1 MIDLQTKIHDK
12 FTLEFKV
19 GFIAK
24 KNQNILKVNDFV
36 MNTWIFVPN
45 SLDINKSKYSKEN
58 FYRDIK
64 SGVRL
69 ITPSYKLHDL
79 ANDDTLLPWQLIET
93 NTKVIQK
100 HPENKDSL
108 LHAIKMYCAITKSAT
123 RGAYNAI
130 AKDNNPNIRPETID
144 FLNDLAKVLAKFRQ
158 LKDTIG
164 NDLDPKIQQAYT
176 YGDEFLSNIME
187 QYGYRL
193 REFVRLKHSAEY
205 QQLEPI
211 FKKIL
216 IAEKEYKSA
225 QNYLRIHRESDD
237 GNSRFVYHA
246 SLLKKFAESDLFLQ
260 SNKSHNTFL
269 IEQIFY
275 SVTAGIA
282 MLFATVTS
290 FFFQQKYGNFTF
302 PFLVALVIS
311 YMFKDRIKDLLRMIF
326 AKRLSSRIYDTKT
339 VFRINKQKIGWS
351 KDSFDF
357 VENDK
362 VPEEVLKTRQRT
374 QLFDM
379 VSGNDEKII
388 LYRKKVQLHRDQLA
402 KASPFPLNGI
412 NDNIRFNITE
422 FLRKMDNPNIPL
434 QASWEDTNYSII
446 IGKKVYYIHFVI
458 QCSFEGQTEYKH
470 IVLACNRDGI
480 VEVKGM

>member
-1 MIDLQTKIHDK
+1 MIDIQTKIHDK

-24 KNQNILKVNDFV
+24 KNQNILNVNDFV

-69 ITPSYKLHDL
+69 ITPSYLLHDL
-79 ANDDTLLPWQLIET
+79 ANDDTLLPYQLLET
-93 NTKVIQK
+93 SVKAIQADAES
-100 HPENKDSL
+100 HDAL
-108 LHAIKMYCAITKSAT
+108 RHAVKMYCAISKSAT
-123 RGAYNAI
+123 REAYNAI
-130 AKDNNPNIRPETID
+130 AKGTYSDLQSQTID
-144 FLNDLAKVLAKFRQ
+144 FLNDAPKVLSKFRK
-158 LKDTIG
+158 LKDL
-164 NDLDPKIQQAYT
+164 LDEKTDQQILQAFR

-193 REFVRLKHSAEY
+193 REFIRLKHQTEY
-205 QQLEPI
+205 QRLEPI
-211 FKKIL
+211 FKKVL

-225 QNYLRIHRESDD
+225 QNYLRIHRESED
-237 GNSRFVYHA
+237 GNGRFVYHA

-260 SNKSHNTFL
+260 ANKSHNTFL
-269 IEQIFY
+269 IEQILY
-275 SVTAGIA
+275 SATAGVA
-282 MLFATVTS
+282 MLFATITS

-311 YMFKDRIKDLLRMIF
+311 YMFKDRLKDWLRMIF
-326 AKRLSSRIYDTKT
+326 AKRISSKIYDTKT
-339 VFRINKQKIGWS
+339 VFRINRQKIGWT

-362 VPEEVLKTRQRT
+362 IPEEVLKTRQRT
-374 QLFDM
+374 ELFNT

-402 KASPFPLNGI
+402 KASPYPLNGI
-412 NDNIRFNITE
+412 NDHIRFNITE
-422 FLRKMDNPNIPL
+422 FLRKMDNPHIPL

-446 IGKKVYYIHFVI
+446 IGNKVYYIHFVI
-458 QCSFEGQTEYKH
+458 QCTFEGQTEYRH
-470 IVLACNRDGI
+470 IILACNRDGI
-480 VEVKGM
+480 MEVKEL

>member
-45 SLDINKSKYSKEN
+45 SLDINKSKYSKDD

-69 ITPSYKLHDL
+69 ITPSYLLHDL
-79 ANDDTLLPWQLIET
+79 ANDDTLLPYQLLET
-93 NTKVIQK
+93 NVKAIQDDAES
-100 HPENKDSL
+100 HDTL
-108 LHAIKMYCAITKSAT
+108 LHAIKMYCAISKSST
-123 RGAYNAI
+123 REAYNAI
-130 AKDNNPNIRPETID
+130 TKSKGSNLHSQAID
-144 FLNDLAKVLAKFRQ
+144 FLNDAPKVLSKFRK
-158 LKDTIG
+158 LKDQ
-164 NDLDPKIQQAYT
+164 LDEKTDQQIQQAFR
-176 YGDEFLSNIME
+176 YGDEFLSNILE

-193 REFVRLKHSAEY
+193 REFVRINHAAEY

-211 FKKIL
+211 FKKTL

-225 QNYLRIHRESDD
+225 QNYLRIHRESED
-237 GNSRFVYHA
+237 GNGRFVYHA

-260 SNKSHNTFL
+260 ANKSHNTFL

-275 SVTAGIA
+275 SATAGIA
-282 MLFATVTS
+282 MLFATITS

-311 YMFKDRIKDLLRMIF
+311 YMFKDRLKDWLRLIF
-326 AKRLSSRIYDTKT
+326 AKRLSSKIYDTKT

-357 VENDK
+357 VDSDK
-362 VPEEVLKTRQRT
+362 VPQKVLATRQRT
-374 QLFDM
+374 QLFNM

-402 KASPFPLNGI
+402 KASPYPLNGI
-412 NDNIRFNITE
+412 NDNIRLNITE
-422 FLRKMDNPNIPL
+422 FLRKMDNPDIPL
-434 QASWEDTNYSII
+434 QASWEDTNYSVIV
-446 IGKKVYYIHFVI
+446 GKKVYYIHFVI

-470 IVLACNRDGI
+470 IMLACNRDGI
-480 VEVKGM
+480 VDVKEM

>member
-1 MIDLQTKIHDK
+1 MIDIQTKIHDR

-24 KNQNILKVNDFV
+24 KNQNILNVNDFV

-45 SLDINKSKYSKEN
+45 SLDINKNKYSKEN

-69 ITPSYKLHDL
+69 ITPTYRLHDL
-79 ANDDTLLPWQLIET
+79 ANDDALLPWQLVET
-93 NTKVIQK
+93 NAKYIQEQ
-100 HPENKDSL
+100 PENTDTL
-108 LHAIKMYCAITKSAT
+108 LHAIKMYCAIAKSAT
-123 RGAYNAI
+123 REAYNAI
-130 AKDNNPNIRPETID
+130 AKGSCSDLRSLTID
-144 FLNDLAKVLAKFRQ
+144 FLNDEPKVLSKFR
-158 LKDTIG
+158 KVKNEIG
-164 NDLDPKIQQAYT
+164 ENADQQIVQAFR
-176 YGDEFLSNIME
+176 YGDEFLSNIFE

-193 REFVRLKHSAEY
+193 REHIRLKHHDEY
-205 QQLEPI
+205 QQIEPF
-211 FKKIL
+211 FKQVL
-216 IAEKEYKSA
+216 LAEKDYKQA
-225 QNYLRIHRESDD
+225 QNYLRIHRDSDD
-237 GNSRFVYHA
+237 GNGRFVYHA

-260 SNKSHNTFL
+260 ANKSHNTFL

-275 SVTAGIA
+275 SAAAGVA
-282 MLFATVTS
+282 MIFATVAS

-311 YMFKDRIKDLLRMIF
+311 YMFKDRLKDWLRMIF
-326 AKRLSSRIYDTKT
+326 AKRLSQKIFDTKT
-339 VFRINKQKIGWS
+339 VFRINKQIIGWT

-357 VENDK
+357 VDCDK

-374 QLFDM
+374 KLFHM

-388 LYRKKVQLHRDQLA
+388 LYRKKAQLRRDQLA
-402 KASPFPLNGI
+402 KASPYPLNGI

-434 QASWEDTNYSII
+434 QASWEDTNYSVIV
-446 IGKKVYYIHFVI
+446 GSKVYYIHFVI

-470 IVLACNRDGI
+470 ILLACNRDGI
-480 VEVKGM
+480 VEVKEL

>member
-1 MIDLQTKIHDK
+1 MIDLQTKIHDN

-24 KNQNILKVNDFV
+24 ENQNILKVNDFV

-45 SLDINKSKYSKEN
+45 SLDINKSKYSKDD

-69 ITPSYKLHDL
+69 ITPTYRLHDL
-79 ANDDTLLPWQLIET
+79 ANDDTLLPYQLLET
-93 NTKVIQK
+93 NVKAIQDDAES
-100 HPENKDSL
+100 HDTL
-108 LHAIKMYCAITKSAT
+108 LHAIKMYCAISKSST
-123 RGAYNAI
+123 REAYNAI
-130 AKDNNPNIRPETID
+130 TKSKGSNLHSQAID
-144 FLNDLAKVLAKFRQ
+144 FLNDAPKVLSKFRK
-158 LKDTIG
+158 LKDQ
-164 NDLDPKIQQAYT
+164 LDEKTDQQIQQAFR
-176 YGDEFLSNIME
+176 YGDEFLSNILE

-193 REFVRLKHSAEY
+193 REFVRINHAAEY

-211 FKKIL
+211 FKKTL

-260 SNKSHNTFL
+260 ANKSHNTFL

-275 SVTAGIA
+275 SAAAGVA
-282 MLFATVTS
+282 MIFATVAS

-311 YMFKDRIKDLLRMIF
+311 YMFKDRLKDWLRLIF
-326 AKRLSSRIYDTKT
+326 AKRLSSKIYDTKT
-339 VFRINKQKIGWS
+339 VFRINKQKIGWT

-357 VENDK
+357 VEGDK
-362 VPEEVLKTRQRT
+362 VPQEVFAARQRT
-374 QLFDM
+374 QLFNM

-388 LYRKKVQLHRDQLA
+388 LYRKKVQLNRDQLA
-402 KASPFPLNGI
+402 KASPYPLNGI
-412 NDNIRFNITE
+412 NDLIRFNITE
-422 FLRKMDNPNIPL
+422 FLRKMDNPDIPL
-434 QASWEDTNYSII
+434 QASWEDSNYSVI
-446 IGKKVYYIHFVI
+446 IGKKIYYIHFII

-470 IVLACNRDGI
+470 IMLACNREGI
-480 VEVKGM
+480 VDVKEI

>member
-24 KNQNILKVNDFV
+24 KNQNILNVNDFV

-69 ITPSYKLHDL
+69 ITPTYLLHDL
-79 ANDDTLLPWQLIET
+79 ANDNTLLPWQLIEK
-93 NTKVIQK
+93 NANNIEE
-100 HPENKDSL
+100 HPENTSAL
-108 LHAIKMYCAITKSAT
+108 LHAIKMYCAISKSAT
-123 RGAYNAI
+123 REAYNTI
-130 AKDNNPNIRPETID
+130 AKGACPDIKSQTID
-144 FLNDLAKVLAKFRQ
+144 FLNDAPKILSNFRK
-158 LKDTIG
+158 LKDKLGGST
-164 NDLDPKIQQAYT
+164 DQQIVQAFR
-176 YGDEFLSNIME
+176 YGDEFLGNIME

-193 REFVRLKHSAEY
+193 REFIRLNHSDEY
-205 QQLEPI
+205 QQLEKI
-211 FKKIL
+211 FKQVL
-216 IAEKEYKSA
+216 LAEETYKQA
-225 QNYLRIHRESDD
+225 KGYLCIRHNSEDH
-237 GNSRFVYHA
+237 NSRFIYHA

-260 SNKSHNTFL
+260 ANKSHNTFL

-275 SVTAGIA
+275 SAAAGVA
-282 MLFATVTS
+282 MIFATVAS

-311 YMFKDRIKDLLRMIF
+311 YMFKDRIKDWLRMIF
-326 AKRLSSRIYDTKT
+326 AKRLSSKIYDTET
-339 VFRINKQKIGWS
+339 VFRINRQKIGWS

-357 VENDK
+357 VENYK
-362 VPEEVLKTRQRT
+362 VPKEVLKTRQRT
-374 QLFDM
+374 QLFNM

-388 LYRKKVQLHRDQLA
+388 IYRKKVQLHRDQLA
-402 KASPFPLNGI
+402 KASPYPLNGI
-412 NDNIRFNITE
+412 NDHIRFNITE
-422 FLRKMDNPNIPL
+422 FLRKMDNPDIPL

-446 IGKKVYYIHFVI
+446 AGNKVYYIHFVI
-458 QCSFEGQTEYKH
+458 QCTFEGQTEYRH
-470 IVLACNRDGI
+470 IILACNRDGI
-480 VEVKGM
+480 VDVKEL

>member
-36 MNTWIFVPN
+36 MNTWIFVPD

-123 RGAYNAI
+123 REAYNAI
-130 AKDNNPNIRPETID
+130 AKGNDSNIRPKTLD
-144 FLNDLAKVLAKFRQ
+144 FLNDLAKALTKFRQ

-164 NDLDPKIQQAYT
+164 NDLDPQIQQAFR

-193 REFVRLKHSAEY
+193 REFVRLHHQIEY

-211 FKKIL
+211 FKEVL

-225 QNYLRIHRESDD
+225 QDYLRIHRESDD

-260 SNKSHNTFL
+260 ANKSHNTFL

-362 VPEEVLKTRQRT
+362 VPEEVLTTRQRT

-480 VEVKGM
+480 LDVKEK

>member
-1 MIDLQTKIHDK
+1 MIDLSTKIHDK

-36 MNTWIFVPN
+36 MNTWIFVPD

-64 SGVRL
+64 TSVRL
-69 ITPSYKLHDL
+69 ITPTYQLHAL

-93 NTKVIQK
+93 NAKVIEK
-100 HPENKDSL
+100 HPENTDTL
-108 LHAIKMYCAITKSAT
+108 CHAIKMYCAIAKSAT
-123 RGAYNAI
+123 REAFNPI
-130 AKDNNPNIRPETID
+130 AKENNTNLHSQTVD
-144 FLNDLAKVLAKFRQ
+144 FLNDVPKVLSKFRKVKES
-158 LKDTIG
+158 LNG
-164 NDLDPKIQQAYT
+164 SSNQQIVQAFG
-176 YGDEFLSNIME
+176 YGDEFLSNILE

-193 REFVRLKHSAEY
+193 REHIRLKYPSEY
-205 QQLEPI
+205 QKLEPV
-211 FKKIL
+211 FKQVL
-216 IAEKEYKSA
+216 LAERDYKKA
-225 QNYLRIHRESDD
+225 QGYLRIQRNSDD

-260 SNKSHNTFL
+260 ANKSRNTFL

-275 SVTAGIA
+275 SAAAGVA
-282 MLFATVTS
+282 MIFATVAS

-311 YMFKDRIKDLLRMIF
+311 YMFKDRLKDWLRIIF
-326 AKRLSSRIYDTKT
+326 ANRLSSKIFDTKT
-339 VFRINKQKIGWS
+339 VFRINKQKIGWT
-351 KDSFDF
+351 KDSVDF
-357 VENDK
+357 VECDK
-362 VPEEVLKTRQRT
+362 VPEEVLKMRYRT
-374 QLFDM
+374 QLFNM
-379 VSGNDEKII
+379 VSGKDEKII

-402 KASPFPLNGI
+402 KASPYPLNGI

-422 FLRKMDNPNIPL
+422 FLRKMDNPDIPL
-434 QASWEDTNYSII
+434 QASWEDTNYSVIV
-446 IGKKVYYIHFVI
+446 GKKVYYIHFII

-470 IVLACNRDGI
+470 ITLACNRDGI
-480 VEVKGM
+480 VDVKEK

>member
-19 GFIAK
+19 GFITK

-100 HPENKDSL
+100 HPENTDSL

-123 RGAYNAI
+123 REAYNAI
-130 AKDNNPNIRPETID
+130 AKDNDSNIRPKTID
-144 FLNDLAKVLAKFRQ
+144 FLNDIAKTLAKFRQ
-158 LKDTIG
+158 LKDRIG
-164 NDLDPKIQQAYT
+164 SDLDPQIQQAFR

-211 FKKIL
+211 FKKTL
-216 IAEKEYKSA
+216 IAEKEYKNA
-225 QNYLRIHRESDD
+225 QNHLRIHRDSDD
-237 GNSRFVYHA
+237 GNGRFVYHA

-260 SNKSHNTFL
+260 ANKSHNTFL

-275 SVTAGIA
+275 SATAGIA

-339 VFRINKQKIGWS
+339 VFRINKQKIGWT

-357 VENDK
+357 VEGDK
-362 VPEEVLKTRQRT
+362 VPQEVLAARQRT

-402 KASPFPLNGI
+402 KASPYPLNGI
-412 NDNIRFNITE
+412 NDNIRLNITE

-480 VEVKGM
+480 LDVKEK

>member
-1 MIDLQTKIHDK
+1 MIDLTTKIHDK

-64 SGVRL
+64 TSVRL
-69 ITPSYKLHDL
+69 ITPTYQLHAL

-93 NTKVIQK
+93 NAKVIEK
-100 HPENKDSL
+100 HPENTDAL
-108 LHAIKMYCAITKSAT
+108 RHAIKMYCAIAKSAT
-123 RGAYNAI
+123 REAFNAI
-130 AKDNNPNIRPETID
+130 AKETGTELHSKVID
-144 FLNDLAKVLAKFRQ
+144 FLNDVPKVLSKFRKV
-158 LKDTIG
+158 KDSLNG
-164 NDLDPKIQQAYT
+164 SSNQQIVQAFC
-176 YGDEFLSNIME
+176 YGDEFLSNILE

-193 REFVRLKHSAEY
+193 REHIRLKHPDEY
-205 QQLEPI
+205 QQLEPT
-211 FKKIL
+211 FKQTL
-216 IAEKEYKSA
+216 LTEKDYKKA
-225 QNYLRIHRESDD
+225 QGYLRIQRDSDD

-260 SNKSHNTFL
+260 ANKSRNTFL

-275 SVTAGIA
+275 SAAAGVA
-282 MLFATVTS
+282 MIFATVAS

-311 YMFKDRIKDLLRMIF
+311 YMFKDRLKDWLRMIF
-326 AKRLSSRIYDTKT
+326 ANRLSSKIFDTKT
-339 VFRINKQKIGWS
+339 IFRINKQKIGWT
-351 KDSFDF
+351 KDSVDF
-357 VENDK
+357 VECDK
-362 VPEEVLKTRQRT
+362 VPEEVLKMRQRT

-379 VSGNDEKII
+379 VSGKDEKII

-402 KASPFPLNGI
+402 KASPYPLNGV
-412 NDNIRFNITE
+412 NDLIRFNITE
-422 FLRKMDNPNIPL
+422 FLRKMDNPDIPL
-434 QASWEDTNYSII
+434 QASWEDTNYSVIV
-446 IGKKVYYIHFVI
+446 GKKVYYIQFII

-470 IVLACNRDGI
+470 ITLACNRNGI
-480 VEVKGM
+480 VEVKEN